1 MSSRETECREN
12 RKKGEKRSVKKTLR
26 RELTRLVMIT
36 STITLFIVGGGVSA
50 AVFHRVS
57 KTARDDLELYMASI
71 HEQFA
76 EKLLF
81 LEEGMASLHDS
92 DLIFNFLSEEEI
104 DEASVKEALENKIN
118 LYADRNLIDSEY
130 PIVKDL
136 YVYNGNKRGIGTHFY
151 PMTNSE
157 DKFMEWHLKNELT
170 VYLTHD
176 VPFYYQKNGTDL
188 DCIFP
193 IYNEDLYEIG
203 YCCVIF
209 DLDSIQRI
217 YDQLEKYETYY
228 WTFETPDKRRLAGT
242 GIPQELSEAS
252 NGSGG
257 LVKVGNESYYFSV
270 KNNGFG
276 LTSYVMVPKNKIYLT
291 MHPVF
296 QMAWIIAFSL
306 FFVIMIVIQNFG
318 KKISVPMRNLVE
330 KINRFGTGDFE
341 TRFEEYDIKEL
352 QQISTSFNEM
362 ASKLEHLIKEVYETK
377 LIAQE
382 TKIQYL
388 QAQINPHFFFN
399 VLSAI
404 AIRLK
409 MSQQEELYQMINAF
423 AGLMQGKLFRKNEIE
438 IQAEKEVEIVGFYLY
453 LQGER
458 FKDIITYEIVWED
471 EALKECYIPRL
482 SIEPL
487 VENAVIH
494 GLEPKGEPGH
504 ICVQIAKAGA
514 DLLVTVTDDG
524 VGFNMEEYMN
534 SEENRNPRVGIMNIR
549 RLIQNLYGK
558 EYGLD
563 YDSKPGE
570 GTQVV
575 LRVPFH
581 KDRIC

>member
-1 MSSRETECREN
+1 M
-12 RKKGEKRSVKKTLR
+12 KKTLR
-26 RELTRLVMIT
+26 RELTRLVVIT
-36 STITLFIVGGGVSA
+36 STITLFIVGGSVSA
-50 AVFHRVS
+50 VVFHHVS
-57 KTARDDLELYMASI
+57 QNARDDLEFYMASI
-71 HEQFA
+71 QEQLA

-92 DLIFNFLSEEEI
+92 EQIMSFLLEEEVN
-104 DEASVKEALENKIN
+104 ESNAKEALENKIN

-136 YVYNGNKRGIGTHFY
+136 YLYNENKRGIGTHFY

-170 VYLTHD
+170 VYLTQN
-176 VPFYYQKNGTDL
+176 VTFYYQKNGDEL

-193 IYNEDLYEIG
+193 IYDENLYGIG

-209 DLDSIQRI
+209 DLESIQKI
-217 YDQLEKYETYY
+217 YDQLKKYETYY
-228 WTFETPDKRRLAGT
+228 WTFETQDYRRLAGT
-242 GIPQELSEAS
+242 GIPHEVSSEKT
-252 NGSGG
+252 GTKGI
-257 LVKVGNESYYFSV
+257 VKVGTESYYFSAE
-270 KNNGFG
+270 NNSFG
-276 LTSYVMVPKNKIYLT
+276 LTSYIMVPKDKMYIT
-291 MHPVF
+291 IRPVF

-306 FFVIMIVIQNFG
+306 FFVIIIVIQNFG
-318 KKISVPMRNLVE
+318 RKISMPMRKLVG
-330 KINRFGTGDFE
+330 KINRFATGDFE
-341 TRFEEYDIKEL
+341 TRFEEYDIEEL
-352 QQISTSFNEM
+352 QQISTSFNGM
-362 ASKLEHLIKEVYETK
+362 AAKMEHLIKEVYETK

-382 TKIQYL
+382 MKMQYL

-409 MSQQEELYQMINAF
+409 MSQQEELYQMVNAF

-438 IQAEKEVEIVGFYLY
+438 IQAEKEIEIVGFYLY

-471 EALKECYIPRL
+471 EDLKMCYLPRL

-504 ICVQIAKAGA
+504 ICVQIRKEETV
-514 DLLVTVTDDG
+514 LLVIVTDNG
-524 VGFNMEEYMN
+524 VGFDMEEYMN

-558 EYGLD
+558 EYGLE
-563 YDSKPGE
+563 YDSKPGM
-570 GTQVV
+570 GTTVI

-581 KDRIC
+581 KNRIC